1 MVKIK
6 NSMINRYMIYF
17 CMEEQMNFD
26 YCITVFLINF
36 YNLIIFL
43 YGRIIINL
51 LYKVSVVIFI
61 YSKRVFFLD
70 FLLTFRE
77 KEILDKIGEIGVYD
91 NFNFFVS
98 RFQDSIC
105 SLRREFFDLGEL
117 FFFLKLLLLK
127 NLEVIR
133 R

>member
-1 MVKIK
+1 
-6 NSMINRYMIYF
+6 
-17 CMEEQMNFD
+17 MNLD

-51 LYKVSVVIFI
+51 LYKVIVVIFI

-98 RFQDSIC
+98 RF
-105 SLRREFFDLGEL
+105 
-117 FFFLKLLLLK
+117 
-127 NLEVIR
+127 
-133 R
+133 

>member
-1 MVKIK
+1 
-6 NSMINRYMIYF
+6 
-17 CMEEQMNFD
+17 MNFD
-26 YCITVFLINF
+26 YCIMVFLINF

-51 LYKVSVVIFI
+51 LYKVNVVIFI

-70 FLLTFRE
+70 FLLIFRE

-98 RFQDSIC
+98 RF
-105 SLRREFFDLGEL
+105 
-117 FFFLKLLLLK
+117 
-127 NLEVIR
+127 
-133 R
+133 

>member
-1 MVKIK
+1 
-6 NSMINRYMIYF
+6 
-17 CMEEQMNFD
+17 MNFD

-43 YGRIIINL
+43 YGRIIIYL
-51 LYKVSVVIFI
+51 LYKVNVVIFI

-98 RFQDSIC
+98 RF
-105 SLRREFFDLGEL
+105 
-117 FFFLKLLLLK
+117 
-127 NLEVIR
+127 
-133 R
+133 

>member
-1 MVKIK
+1 
-6 NSMINRYMIYF
+6 
-17 CMEEQMNFD
+17 MNFD

-51 LYKVSVVIFI
+51 LYKVIVVIFI
-61 YSKRVFFLD
+61 SSKRVFFLD

-98 RFQDSIC
+98 RF
-105 SLRREFFDLGEL
+105 
-117 FFFLKLLLLK
+117 
-127 NLEVIR
+127 
-133 R
+133 

>member
-1 MVKIK
+1 
-6 NSMINRYMIYF
+6 
-17 CMEEQMNFD
+17 MNFD
-26 YCITVFLINF
+26 YCITVFLLNF

-51 LYKVSVVIFI
+51 LYKVNVVIFI

-98 RFQDSIC
+98 RF
-105 SLRREFFDLGEL
+105 
-117 FFFLKLLLLK
+117 
-127 NLEVIR
+127 
-133 R
+133 

>member
-1 MVKIK
+1 
-6 NSMINRYMIYF
+6 
-17 CMEEQMNFD
+17 MNFD

-98 RFQDSIC
+98 RF
-105 SLRREFFDLGEL
+105 
-117 FFFLKLLLLK
+117 
-127 NLEVIR
+127 
-133 R
+133 

>member
-1 MVKIK
+1 
-6 NSMINRYMIYF
+6 
-17 CMEEQMNFD
+17 MNFD
-26 YCITVFLINF
+26 YCIMVFLINF

-43 YGRIIINL
+43 YGRFIIYL
-51 LYKVSVVIFI
+51 LYKVNVVIII

-98 RFQDSIC
+98 RF
-105 SLRREFFDLGEL
+105 
-117 FFFLKLLLLK
+117 
-127 NLEVIR
+127 
-133 R
+133 

>member
-1 MVKIK
+1 
-6 NSMINRYMIYF
+6 
-17 CMEEQMNFD
+17 MNFD

-51 LYKVSVVIFI
+51 LYKVIVVIFI

-98 RFQDSIC
+98 RF
-105 SLRREFFDLGEL
+105 
-117 FFFLKLLLLK
+117 
-127 NLEVIR
+127 
-133 R
+133 

>member
-1 MVKIK
+1 
-6 NSMINRYMIYF
+6 
-17 CMEEQMNFD
+17 MNFD

-36 YNLIIFL
+36 YKLIIFL

-51 LYKVSVVIFI
+51 LYKVNVVIFI

-98 RFQDSIC
+98 RF
-105 SLRREFFDLGEL
+105 
-117 FFFLKLLLLK
+117 
-127 NLEVIR
+127 
-133 R
+133 

>member
-1 MVKIK
+1 
-6 NSMINRYMIYF
+6 
-17 CMEEQMNFD
+17 MNFD

-51 LYKVSVVIFI
+51 YKVNVVIFI

-98 RFQDSIC
+98 RF
-105 SLRREFFDLGEL
+105 
-117 FFFLKLLLLK
+117 
-127 NLEVIR
+127 
-133 R
+133 